1 MSVLKLIEPFK
12 KYLIYFYL
20 RDGFV
25 TLFFK
30 EIEWLLNVKYRVNS
44 NYIRNPLIAMNN
56 AHIKIC

>member
-12 KYLIYFYL
+12 KYLIYFDL

>member
-12 KYLIYFYL
+12 KYLIYFDL

-44 NYIRNPLIAMNN
+44 NYI
-56 AHIKIC
+56 